1 MITKNN
7 DEISAVIVAA
17 GSGRRMGG
25 ISKPEI
31 VIRGKTLFARVLE
44 VFSAMPEITRIIAV
58 CSTENRARLET
69 IAARAGIA
77 AEFVPGGETRAE
89 SVCAGVCAA
98 GDGLVCV
105 HDCARPFIRQSD
117 IRLLI
122 AAARKAGASSAC
134 RAVTDT
140 VKYFTPDGRTETP
153 DRSRLAA
160 VQTPQCFFKADYL
173 KAREICGGEG
183 FTDETALLEKAGY
196 GVEYVRCGAENIKL
210 TQESDIPLA
219 EFIAEKFGY

>member
-7 DEISAVIVAA
+7 GEISAVIVAA

-77 AEFVPGGETRAE
+77 AEFVPGGETRLE
-89 SVCAGVCAA
+89 SVLAGLRAGVTALYLMAIIAGAVIYRTVIACALTFSFLKA
-98 GDGLVCV
+98 TDLKIITAIIVAFALALPV
-105 HDCARPFIRQSD
+105 LQQRSAERKLRRENAKKYDA
-117 IRLLI
+117 LI
-122 AAARKAGASSAC
+122 AQ
-134 RAVTDT
+134 
-140 VKYFTPDGRTETP
+140 E
-153 DRSRLAA
+153 L
-160 VQTPQCFFKADYL
+160 
-173 KAREICGGEG
+173 GGE
-183 FTDETALLEKAGY
+183 THA
-196 GVEYVRCGAENIKL
+196 
-210 TQESDIPLA
+210 
-219 EFIAEKFGY
+219 